1 MARSDGAASP
11 PTPKI
16 ARLSHDELPEETS
29 MSPSDGVAGAAATH
43 ADTTEDRPADDDWTT
58 TINTRVPNPARIYD
72 YLLDGKDN
80 YPADREVAEQLVA
93 IAPVTRDVVRDNRAF
108 LRRAVRFL
116 TREAGIR
123 QFIDLGSGL
132 PTQGNVHEI
141 AQAIAPDARVVY
153 VDNDAMVVTHSR
165 ALLAGDN
172 TLVIQADLR
181 EPDVILGHPDVRE
194 LLNFNEPIA
203 LLCVAILH
211 FIPDDQDPIGITARF
226 RDALPPGS
234 HLAISHATKDVP
246 VRPDMSAEVMAEMG
260 ARVERLYQ
268 QTTAYISTRTRAQV
282 GQFFDGF
289 DLLNPGLVEIQL
301 WRPDDPTS
309 MLPGGFYGGVGRKR

>member
-1 MARSDGAASP
+1 M
-11 PTPKI
+11 
-16 ARLSHDELPEETS
+16 
-29 MSPSDGVAGAAATH
+29 
-43 ADTTEDRPADDDWTT
+43 
-58 TINTRVPNPARIYD
+58 PNPARIYD
-72 YLLDGKDN
+72 YLLGGKDN
-80 YPADREVAEQLVA
+80 YPADREVAEQVVA

-132 PTQGNVHEI
+132 PTHGNVHEI

-172 TLVIQADLR
+172 TLAVHADLR
-181 EPDVILGHPDVRE
+181 EPDAVLGHPEVRE
-194 LLNFNEPIA
+194 LLDFDQPIA
-203 LLCVAILH
+203 LLLMAILH
-211 FIPDDQDPIGITARF
+211 FIPDDQDPLGIVARF
-226 RDALPPGS
+226 RDALPIGS
-234 HLAISHATKDVP
+234 YLAISHSTRDIP
-246 VRPDMSAEVMAEMG
+246 VRPDMSAAEMTAMG

-268 QTTAYISTRTRAQV
+268 LTTASLVTRTRAQV
-282 GQFFDGF
+282 ERFFDGF
-289 DLLNPGLVEIQL
+289 DLLDPGLAEIQL
-301 WRPDDPTS
+301 WRPDDQGS